1 VQWVLGIGAPLAT
14 AGIWGLF
21 MSPKATRRMHD
32 PVRLITEIAIFG
44 IAAAALAD
52 AEQPALA
59 IALAAAVAVRLI
71 LTFPRTARPD
81 ASAGRRRSAQRR
93 VTGLRIAGRSES
105 RARRWRDARS
115 SSAAALRSAAG
126 WLSLAPGKQYGGS
139 PIGEEQVRWWHLVM
153 VLLSPLGGGSRS
165 GPVAASCTGHST

>member
-1 VQWVLGIGAPLAT
+1 VQWVLSIGAPLAT

-32 PVRLITEIAIFG
+32 PARLITEIAIFG

-52 AEQPALA
+52 ADQPTLA

-81 ASAGRRRSAQRR
+81 ASVGRRPSARQR

-105 RARRWRDARS
+105 PARRWRDARNS
-115 SSAAALRSAAG
+115 SSGGVSSTPASASDLR
-126 WLSLAPGKQYGGS
+126 
-139 PIGEEQVRWWHLVM
+139 
-153 VLLSPLGGGSRS
+153 
-165 GPVAASCTGHST
+165 